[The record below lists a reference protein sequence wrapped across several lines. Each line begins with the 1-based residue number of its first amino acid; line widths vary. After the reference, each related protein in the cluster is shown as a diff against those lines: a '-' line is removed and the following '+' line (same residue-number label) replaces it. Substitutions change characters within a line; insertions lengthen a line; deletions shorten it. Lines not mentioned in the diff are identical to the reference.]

1 MSYAQANAQAAIG
14 AERPIGEATGLA
26 RNNLARLDS
35 AYTRLEGLLARIVGP
50 EPRAVSENATRSND
64 AVLLA
69 TLQRTDGVLDALFQL
84 IDRIESA
91 V

>member
-1 MSYAQANAQAAIG
+1 MSYAQAAIG
-14 AERPIGEATGLA
+14 AERPTGEATGLA

-50 EPRAVSENATRSND
+50 EPRAVPDGNVTRPND
-64 AVLLA
+64 TALLA